1 MMSVWCEFQAVSLH
15 CRHEWSR

>member
-1 MMSVWCEFQAVSLH
+1 MSVWCEFQAVSLH